1 VSSGEALTVGHLVD
15 QTGGQIVLLHFQELL
30 EDPIS
35 FEIFDIPK
43 FELVSVLSDDQNGS
57 I

>member
-1 VSSGEALTVGHLVD
+1 MALTVGHLVD
-15 QTGGQIVLLHFQELL
+15 QTYGKVVLLHFQELL
-30 EDPIS
+30 EDLIS

-43 FELVSVLSDDQNGS
+43 FELVSVLFDDQNGS